1 MANSNPKK
9 KLVVTIS
16 SEDALRYIEYIKIA
30 RGCSDIEALEVSVA
44 VLRYFEEAILNGNE
58 ILLFKKAEK
67 NPKAK
72 TNWLQ
77 RLFSNSD
84 SETTVPNIREVI
96 LHSMN
101 DKSKLGKLPKL

>member
-16 SEDALRYIEYIKIA
+16 SDDTLGHIEYIKRA

-44 VLRYFEEAILNGNE
+44 VLRYLEEAILNGNE
-58 ILLFKKAEK
+58 ILLFKKAESRSNESWFQK
-67 NPKAK
+67 
-72 TNWLQ
+72 
-77 RLFSNSD
+77 LFNA
-84 SETTVPNIREVI
+84 TVPDFSNIREVI

-101 DKSKLGKLPKL
+101 DRSKLGKLPKL